1 VAQVGLNISP
11 IQSRT
16 TKPRPIFQESYFPA
30 YSRDGSM
37 TDEALQ
43 AAIADATTCAKK
55 MKKVIPLRQIADRA
69 SRPGRR

>member
-1 VAQVGLNISP
+1 
-11 IQSRT
+11 
-16 TKPRPIFQESYFPA
+16 
-30 YSRDGSM
+30 M

-69 SRPGRR
+69 SRPGRRKAARFPRQLRPPRFAFPFIDIKS